1 MANPNTIMDAQT
13 QALVQLD
20 GTLVT
25 NAGGNPSRAILDV
38 SPDTS
43 AIAPSDLD
51 NTDDDLL
58 DDLGQAYRN
67 ADHHLGQGVS
77 SRTSLMQRLTQA
89 ETQVEMQRAELLTAT
104 DVVGRLQTA
113 GQTVTSDHAR
123 TLAVLED
130 RDALIQEQRNTFAA
144 EHARQEAEIQRT
156 SSELV
161 QVQQAA
167 STLVLAHGQD
177 WNQASQAVM
186 MQEARANEVWHA
198 EQASMQFEQQQ
209 LAHVRH
215 EADAMQRSLS
225 QDRNRLV
232 EEAQVALQ
240 AEQAKSLQL

>member
-25 NAGGNPSRAILDV
+25 NAGGNPSRAVLDV

-67 ADHHLGQGVS
+67 ADHQLGQGVS

-104 DVVGRLQTA
+104 DVVGR
-113 GQTVTSDHAR
+113 
-123 TLAVLED
+123 
-130 RDALIQEQRNTFAA
+130 
-144 EHARQEAEIQRT
+144 
-156 SSELV
+156 
-161 QVQQAA
+161 
-167 STLVLAHGQD
+167 
-177 WNQASQAVM
+177 
-186 MQEARANEVWHA
+186 
-198 EQASMQFEQQQ
+198 
-209 LAHVRH
+209 
-215 EADAMQRSLS
+215 
-225 QDRNRLV
+225 
-232 EEAQVALQ
+232 
-240 AEQAKSLQL
+240 